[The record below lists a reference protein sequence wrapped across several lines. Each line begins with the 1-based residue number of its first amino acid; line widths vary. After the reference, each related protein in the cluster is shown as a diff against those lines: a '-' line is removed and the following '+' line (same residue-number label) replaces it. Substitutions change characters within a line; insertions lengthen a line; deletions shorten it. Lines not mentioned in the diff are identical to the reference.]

1 MNGAIYPPLPAATQ
15 VALLKLRQRVRNG
28 PPAGQAKAAKHLWT
42 QQNRKSSRD
51 FRVVRKRL
59 LQRSRCSRGVCAW
72 CDHDS
77 ASQIDH
83 VAPKHHFPEQA
94 FRWANLVPCCGRC
107 NQTKGDQCAV
117 IVKGKRV
124 KLTRAGAV
132 PKQFDKLAYLHPR
145 MDRMEDYF
153 ELHAATGYWTP
164 AGRSRQATKRA
175 ELTLRILGLNEV
187 QFLCDA
193 RKAAWNSLRNAL
205 ELAALAH
212 EASDQATVDENRLQ
226 IAALPQTVWAQMK
239 KHRQQY
245 PRINLLF
252 ERLPVALTW

>member
-1 MNGAIYPPLPAATQ
+1 VNGAVYPPLPGATQ
-15 VALLKLRQRVRNG
+15 VALMKLRQTIRKT
-28 PPAGQAKAAKHLWT
+28 PPADQAKAAKELWK
-42 QQNRKSSRD
+42 QQNRKSSPV

-59 LQRSRCSRGVCAW
+59 LQRSRCSRGACAW

-77 ASQIDH
+77 ASQLDH
-83 VAPKHHFPEQA
+83 VAPKNHFPEQA

-117 IVKGKRV
+117 IVSGKQV
-124 KLTRAGAV
+124 KLTRKQGV

-145 MDRMEDYF
+145 QDRMEDHF
-153 ELHAATGYWTP
+153 ALDLRTGWWMAIQKPHEDTE
-164 AGRSRQATKRA
+164 RA

-187 QFLCDA
+187 QLLCDA
-193 RKAAWNSLRNAL
+193 RKAAWTSLRNAL

-212 EASDQATVDENRLQ
+212 EAGDNATIDENRSQ

-245 PRINLLF
+245 PRIKLLF
-252 ERLPVALTW
+252 ERLPVALNW